1 MCLRGWGVGGLR
13 NPHPEPSL
21 TKPLE
26 SPVTELVVILVSL
39 LSLLVLKYLLIELFA
54 GLAYL
59 PPKD

>member
-1 MCLRGWGVGGLR
+1 MGGLR